1 MKVALLCH
9 EAVQWAVSL
18 FLCLVVLLFWIAIL
32 LFGVVLVASLAYAQ
46 EPVRI
51 NCGGSSVIDG
61 SNLWRADMFYSE
73 GTVWTS
79 PTALDGILPVYST
92 MRYGNF
98 VYQFPV
104 PDGTWT
110 VTLKFAETSTAITG
124 TGQRKF
130 NVNIN
135 GQTVLSNYD
144 IAADVGLRVPV
155 DKTFEATASG
165 TNGVRVQFTTVLR
178 NAIVS
183 AIEVVPKSRS
193 VSQAPSCPGPT
204 FTVQNP
210 KTLIVGITWTVLN
223 PCYIHQALTP
233 LGTDPLFVAKL
244 TAPVILQIS
253 NNVSA
258 DDDVFVW
265 YRSPSATQPARMEV
279 AVSAANFSSL
289 FAPTESFATITHSTP
304 FKTFAP
310 GSNPVGI
317 AYVRSGQWL
326 PLKHEILT
334 AERAV
339 YIDGTTPIAVNVGDG
354 GLTLVLNPAAMYTAR
369 LQQTQ
374 AELVESTARAM
385 KARLDLP
392 LMLQVD
398 RLEASMAA
406 SLRTMAD
413 AAKNEGRWTQVLL
426 KQLEEMRSRVATL
439 ESRRELETK
448 MRLAGG
454 Q

>member
-1 MKVALLCH
+1 MFLGLVLTTSVAR
-9 EAVQWAVSL
+9 
-18 FLCLVVLLFWIAIL
+18 
-32 LFGVVLVASLAYAQ
+32 AQ
-46 EPVRI
+46 EPVRV
-51 NCGGSSVIDG
+51 NCGGSAVIDG
-61 SNLWRADMFYSE
+61 SNLWRADTFYSE
-73 GTVWTS
+73 GTTWTS

-144 IAADVGLRVPV
+144 ITADVGLRVPV

-165 TNGVRVQFTTVLR
+165 TSGIRIQFTTVLR

-183 AIEVVPKSRS
+183 AIEVVPKSRP
-193 VSQAPSCPGPT
+193 VTQAPACPGPT
-204 FTVQNP
+204 FTIQSP
-210 KTLIVGITWTVLN
+210 KTLIVGSTWTVLN
-223 PCYIHQALTP
+223 PCYIHQSISP
-233 LGTDPLFVAKL
+233 QGTDPLFVAKL
-244 TAPVILQIS
+244 TAPVILQIPD
-253 NNVSA
+253 NVSA
-258 DDDVFVW
+258 DDDVFIW
-265 YRSPSATQPARMEV
+265 YRSPSQTQAARMEV
-279 AVSAANFSSL
+279 AVSAANSTSL
-289 FAPTESFATITHSTP
+289 LIPTGSFATIVHATQ

-310 GSNPVGI
+310 GSTPVGI

-334 AERAV
+334 AERSI
-339 YIDGTTPIAVNVGDG
+339 YIDGTTPIAVTLGDAG
-354 GLTLVLNPAAMYTAR
+354 ITLTLNPAAMYAAR

-374 AELVESTARAM
+374 AELAESTARAM
-385 KARLDLP
+385 QARMDFP
-392 LMLQVD
+392 LMAQVD
-398 RLEASMAA
+398 RLEAGMQAA
-406 SLRTMAD
+406 LQTMLDAVQMTQKSDGHWVRTLS
-413 AAKNEGRWTQVLL
+413 Q
-426 KQLEEMRSRVATL
+426 QLEDLRLRLVAL
-439 ESRRELETK
+439 ESRREVEF
-448 MRLAGG
+448 RLAGE